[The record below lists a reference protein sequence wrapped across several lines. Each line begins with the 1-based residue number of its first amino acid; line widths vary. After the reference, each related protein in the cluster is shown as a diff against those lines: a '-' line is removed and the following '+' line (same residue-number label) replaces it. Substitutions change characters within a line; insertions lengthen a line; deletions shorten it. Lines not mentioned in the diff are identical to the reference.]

1 VYDSRVP
8 SVDALRDGGAG
19 GGPAPRTE
27 SGDDRC
33 SPSGVCLLTGE
44 FPPDAGG
51 VGDYTARFAE
61 ALATLGVPVG
71 VLTRRRAGRPLTRR
85 FRRPEAIDAPVVPVY
100 ARIEA
105 WDVGAW
111 RAVLAALRRLGP
123 RPVLHIQFQAGA
135 FDLGGAVHLLPL
147 VVRARLPAA
156 RVVTTFHDFLI
167 PYLFPKA
174 GPLRPAANR
183 LLARSSHAAIFA
195 EPADLAA
202 AGPGVR
208 GYLVPIGSNV
218 DADPPPGFDRAN
230 VRRLLRADGDTLLI
244 GYFGFLN
251 ASKGA
256 GTLLEAVRLLV
267 SCGRRVRLAL
277 IGAQVGAS
285 DATDRGQAEEVRRA
299 IERLGLADVVSATG
313 HLPAADASA
322 ALLACDLLAL
332 PYRDGASLRRG
343 TLMAGLAHGLPIVS
357 TLVGPDAQRAAL
369 TSARPVG
376 DAGRGQVEGYVPLRD
391 GQELLLVPPDDPA
404 ALADRI
410 ARLADDAELRARL
423 AGNARAV
430 AERIAWPAIARR
442 TLGIYRET
450 FNERA
455 RRTEA
460 GRGAAAVARAQ
471 EAVVEP

>member
-1 VYDSRVP
+1 MYDSAVP
-8 SVDALRDGGAG
+8 PVDAAPNCQAG
-19 GGPAPRTE
+19 GRPAPGAEWGRE
-27 SGDDRC
+27 GR

-51 VGDYTARFAE
+51 VGDYTARLAE
-61 ALATLGVPVG
+61 ALAALAVPVG
-71 VLTRRRAGRPLTRR
+71 VLTRRRPGRPASRR
-85 FRRPEAIDAPVVPVY
+85 YRRSDANDAPVVPTY
-100 ARIEA
+100 GRIEA
-105 WDVGAW
+105 WDVRAW
-111 RAVLAALRRLGP
+111 PAVLAALRRLGP

-147 VVRARLPAA
+147 ALRVALPAA

-218 DADPPPGFDRAN
+218 DAGPPPGFDRAN
-230 VRRLLRADGDTLLI
+230 VRRLLRADDDTLLI

-256 GTLLEAVRLLV
+256 PTLLEAIRSLV
-267 SCGRRVRLAL
+267 SRGRRVRLAL
-277 IGAQVGAS
+277 IGDQVGAS
-285 DATDRGQAEEVRRA
+285 DATDRGRADEVRRA
-299 IERLGLADVVSATG
+299 IDRLDLADVLTATG

-357 TLVGPDAQRAAL
+357 TQPRPGP
-369 TSARPVG
+369 TPG
-376 DAGRGQVEGYVPLRD
+376 PIPLRD

-404 ALADRI
+404 ALADGI
-410 ARLADDAELRARL
+410 TRLADDAELRARL

-450 FNERA
+450 FEERP
-455 RRTEA
+455 RLGDA
-460 GRGAAAVARAQ
+460 GSGAAAVVRAP
-471 EAVVEP
+471 EAVGEP